1 MGFGPPGAGAPPP
14 PAANGARELVALHG
28 LDLDIEDGEFFGLLG
43 PNGAGKTTTIGILT
57 TRVAATGG
65 RASVAGADVI
75 GDPVSVRRRIG
86 VVPQRANPDRGLN
99 VLENLVFHA
108 AYFGI
113 ARSDAVRRA
122 MVHLE
127 RFGMHDKAHEK
138 VDALSGG
145 QQQRLMIARALIHE
159 PTVLFLDEPTVGL
172 DPQARLALWD
182 LLREL
187 HRQGR
192 TIVMTTHYMQEADQ
206 LCDRLAIIDRGR
218 LLALDATA
226 ALKAQAPGGTL
237 IELSLDGPADAAAI
251 QVRALDHVS
260 RAEAAGGHPAH
271 PQRRGRPDHLRRH
284 RGRRGRRTAGAKHHA
299 RGAEPRDALHRTH
312 GEEARLTHPVAAD
325 PPVVRTSTVFI
336 ALLRR
341 DVRVAMKE
349 LPFFL
354 LRTVMQPVLFLIV
367 FGFLLPKM
375 GMVRGGYQTTLLPG
389 ILAVSLALSAIQS
402 VALPMVQDFGWT
414 REIEDRL
421 LAPVATWVIAAE
433 KIVSGVI
440 QGVVAALFV
449 LPLARLIMGPIPNL
463 TFVHLGDV
471 LAITVLGATA
481 FSALGMWLGT
491 AIAPQQIGLMFS
503 AIIAPM
509 MFFGCAYYPW
519 RGLDAVPVM
528 KYAVLVNP
536 LVYVAEGMRGSL
548 TPDVPHMP
556 LVVSTGALLVI
567 SALFWMVGLRSFR
580 KRAIG

>member
-1 MGFGPPGAGAPPP
+1 M
-14 PAANGARELVALHG
+14 N
-28 LDLDIEDGEFFGLLG
+28 
-43 PNGAGKTTTIGILT
+43 
-57 TRVAATGG
+57 
-65 RASVAGADVI
+65 
-75 GDPVSVRRRIG
+75 
-86 VVPQRANPDRGLN
+86 
-99 VLENLVFHA
+99 
-108 AYFGI
+108 
-113 ARSDAVRRA
+113 
-122 MVHLE
+122 
-127 RFGMHDKAHEK
+127 
-138 VDALSGG
+138 
-145 QQQRLMIARALIHE
+145 E
-159 PTVLFLDEPTVGL
+159 PTP
-172 DPQARLALWD
+172 
-182 LLREL
+182 
-187 HRQGR
+187 
-192 TIVMTTHYMQEADQ
+192 
-206 LCDRLAIIDRGR
+206 
-218 LLALDATA
+218 
-226 ALKAQAPGGTL
+226 
-237 IELSLDGPADAAAI
+237 SGPA
-251 QVRALDHVS
+251 S
-260 RAEAAGGHPAH
+260 
-271 PQRRGRPDHLRRH
+271 
-284 RGRRGRRTAGAKHHA
+284 
-299 RGAEPRDALHRTH
+299 
-312 GEEARLTHPVAAD
+312 
-325 PPVVRTSTVFI
+325 VRTSTVFI

-414 REIEDRL
+414 KEIEDRL

-449 LPLARLIMGPIPNL
+449 LPLARVIMGPIPNL
-463 TFVHLGDV
+463 TFGHLGDV
-471 LAITVLGATA
+471 LLITVLGATA

-491 AIAPQQIGLMFS
+491 GIAPQQIGLMFS

-536 LVYVAEGMRGSL
+536 LVYVAEGMRGAL

-556 LVVSTGALLVI
+556 LAASMSALLVI
-567 SALFWMVGLRSFR
+567 SALFWSAGLRSFR